1 MASEKNG
8 KQIESFPSAAFKQNS
23 KHSRM
28 AGKLNKILLI
38 FPQQIQQNC
47 LLFLLKRMFVR
58 IVRSNV
64 KCIYMMAC

>member
-28 AGKLNKILLI
+28 AGKLNKFYLYSLNK
-38 FPQQIQQNC
+38 FNKTVC
-47 LLFLLKRMFVR
+47 FSF
-58 IVRSNV
+58 
-64 KCIYMMAC
+64 